1 MDRLLTKSGKP
12 AIFLLLLPFFFI
24 LHGFLVNFP
33 MVPLTE
39 ALFLYLKYVL
49 VIILLCGFG
58 FLLIRSWPATA
69 VFYIQC
75 DGSSFFVWA
84 HS

>member
-1 MDRLLTKSGKP
+1 MDQLLTKSGRP

-69 VFYIQC
+69 VFVF
-75 DGSSFFVWA
+75 SVMALHFFVWA